1 MPPKVALF
9 GSAASWYHA
18 QLSYSPSMSRG
29 AIKWQSGYPT
39 NLGIGLPSIMG
50 LLILN
55 DGATG
60 APLAVMESGRW
71 SDSLGI

>member
-39 NLGIGLPSIMG
+39 KLGIGLLSIMG

-60 APLAVMESGRW
+60 APVAVMESGWW